1 MFSTPMRRIVSLL
14 AILGVA
20 IAVSNNDVV
29 SHKAAI
35 AESPAPVEQIK
46 QLFLD
51 TASGIRKLQSI
62 VTTNAVQ
69 CVADQG
75 IDVSG
80 VDASASAR
88 PTSLD
93 LMSWATESD
102 IKGFET
108 DGLGIWRYLD
118 DVSDRNTNAPSQTS
132 EAFNRAFLGDSS
144 QRWTS
149 RSGFEVASDGCLA
162 QARLAVFGTFEN
174 FATID
179 QFATTIASGARTR
192 ILGGSLFAS
201 LQSDWT
207 ACMKKDG
214 YEFTSMFDLGNY
226 AHTNIYSGDKYS
238 PAAKDAELAL
248 GRIHASCLRSIDYL
262 TRSVEISDNGVAEA
276 MRTSNDE
283 IAQVADLVQKALA
296 AVK

>member
-1 MFSTPMRRIVSLL
+1 MRRVVGLL
-14 AILGVA
+14 AILGAV
-20 IAVSNNDVV
+20 IAVSNNDAF
-29 SHKAAI
+29 SRKAAV
-35 AESPAPVEQIK
+35 AESPAPVEQTK
-46 QLFLD
+46 QIFLD

-62 VTTNAVQ
+62 VMTKAVQ

-75 IDVSG
+75 IDVIG
-80 VDASASAR
+80 VDTSVSAR

-102 IKGFET
+102 IESFET

-118 DVSDRNTNAPSQTS
+118 DVSDRNTNTPSQPS
-132 EAFNRAFLGDSS
+132 EAFNRALLGDSS

-149 RSGFEVASDGCLA
+149 PSGFEVASDGCLA
-162 QARLAVFGTFEN
+162 QERLAVFGTFES

-179 QFATTIASGARTR
+179 QFATTIASDARTR

-214 YEFTSMFDLGNY
+214 YEFTSIFDLGSY
-226 AHTNIYSGDKYS
+226 AHSTIYSGDKYS
-238 PAAKDAELAL
+238 PEAKNAELAL
-248 GRIHASCLRSIDYL
+248 GRSHASCLRSIDYL
-262 TRSVEISDNGVAEA
+262 SRSVEISDNGVAEA
-276 MRTSNDE
+276 MRTSTNE